1 MTWASSEDNTRL
13 RARQLLRFYNK
24 HQDEGPLPYAA
35 KITAS
40 DIELAESLA
49 PVWRLEDCDEGEEG
63 YPEQWGKMA
72 KSLSFTLGSF
82 RRKAKEITTAPTF
95 IGGNGDKAQIAYLE
109 LLNKRLKELL
119 KEANEGKKAAQEKA
133 DRYLARAEK
142 VEAQLEKLLEELV
155 EEDEEEDEE

>member
-24 HQDEGPLPYAA
+24 HQDEGPIPYAA

-49 PVWRLEDCDEGEEG
+49 PVWRLEDCDEGEKE
-63 YPEQWGKMA
+63 YPEQWEKMA

-95 IGGNGDKAQIAYLE
+95 IGDNGDKAQIAYLE

-119 KEANEGKKAAQEKA
+119 KEANEEKKA

-142 VEAQLEKLLEELV
+142 VEAQLEKLLEEL
-155 EEDEEEDEE
+155 EEEDEKEDEE

>member
-24 HQDEGPLPYAA
+24 HQDEGPIPYAA

-49 PVWRLEDCDEGEEG
+49 PVWRLEDCDEGEKE
-63 YPEQWGKMA
+63 YPEQWEKMA

-95 IGGNGDKAQIAYLE
+95 IGDNGDQAQIASLE
-109 LLNKRLKELL
+109 LLNRRLKELL
-119 KEANEGKKAAQEKA
+119 KEANEEKKAAQEKA

-142 VEAQLEKLLEELV
+142 PVLERETELRGT
-155 EEDEEEDEE
+155 EL